1 MTTYVVTV
9 PGTFLDAP
17 PDGSKD
23 ALVRALRPVDPQG
36 TEFGEAEHLDILTVY
51 EDTPAFS
58 LRLEVEADTK
68 AAAGENARELVAQAL
83 HAAGI
88 AAKSAPLGEPVIT
101 GIAAE
106 SPSPDD
112 HY

>member
-1 MTTYVVTV
+1 MTTFVVTV

-17 PDGSKD
+17 PEGAQE

-51 EDTPAFS
+51 EGTAAFS
-58 LRLEVEADTK
+58 LRLEVAADTK
-68 AAAGENARELVAQAL
+68 AAAGESARDLVGQAL

-88 AAKSAPLGEPVIT
+88 GPKSAPLGEPVIT
-101 GIAAE
+101 GIDA
-106 SPSPDD
+106 D
-112 HY
+112 

>member
-9 PGTFLDAP
+9 PGTFIDAP
-17 PDGSKD
+17 PEGARE

-36 TEFGEAEHLDILTVY
+36 TGFGEAEHLDILTVY
-51 EDTPAFS
+51 DGTPAFS

-68 AAAGENARELVAQAL
+68 AAAGASARELVAQAL
-83 HAAGI
+83 YAAGI
-88 AAKSAPLGEPVIT
+88 PPQSAPLGEPVIT

-106 SPSPDD
+106 
-112 HY
+112 